1 MMADLGQPLSKGTV
15 RRTAT
20 LRIGTG
26 AGFSGDRLHPAV
38 VLAEQGNIDYL
49 VLECLA
55 ERTIAIAHK
64 AKLNGTGAGYD
75 PWLDERLT
83 ALLPICAAKGTKII
97 SNMGAASPAD
107 AARRTLEIA
116 ARLGLGTLKVAAIT
130 GDDVLDDLRAGKA
143 CLHDKD
149 ALFPTSDSRIVSAN
163 AYIGAFSIVDA
174 LEQGADVV
182 MAGRVADPALFLAP
196 LVYEFGWAADDWH
209 ALGCGT
215 AVGHLMECAG
225 QITGGYY
232 SDPGFKDVPDLANL
246 GYPIAQVSAD
256 GSFEITKVPGTGGVI
271 SVQTCIEQMLYEV
284 HNPAEY
290 LQPDVVADFSM
301 VTFEDL
307 GSDRVRVHGATGHPR
322 TETLKVSVGYR
333 GDWKGEGQISY
344 YGANAAARAQ
354 QAREILRA
362 WLVEDFPDTPEHL
375 VELIGCMPDA
385 SGNDCDL
392 SEVGHVRLRFV
403 ARMQD
408 QASAEW
414 VGRAVESLYLNGPSG
429 GGGVVSSADEI
440 IAIASGLIERQHVT
454 TRAHIIEVET

>member
-1 MMADLGQPLSKGTV
+1 MMVNSKDTV
-15 RRTAT
+15 ATSAARRTT
-20 LRIGTG
+20 PLRLGTG
-26 AGFSGDRLHPAV
+26 AGFSGDRLHPAL

-64 AKLNGTGAGYD
+64 SKLNGTGAGYD

-83 ALLPICAAKGTKII
+83 ALLPICVSKGIKII
-97 SNMGAASPAD
+97 SNMGAASPTD

-116 ARLGLGTLKVAAIT
+116 TRLGLGSLKVAAII
-130 GDDVLDDLRAGKA
+130 GDDVLDNLRAGTA
-143 CLHDKD
+143 CLLEKD
-149 ALFPTSDSRIVSAN
+149 ALFPESNDNIVSAN

-174 LEQGADVV
+174 LEQGADVI

-196 LVYEFGWAADDWH
+196 LIYEFGWAADDWH

-225 QITGGYY
+225 QISGGYF
-232 SDPGFKDVPDLANL
+232 SDPGRKDVPDLANL
-246 GYPIAQVSAD
+246 GYPIAEVSAD
-256 GSFEITKVPGTGGVI
+256 GHFEITKVAGTGGVI

-290 LQPDVVADFSM
+290 LQPDVVADFSE
-301 VTFEDL
+301 VTFEAL
-307 GSDRVRVHGATGHPR
+307 GPDRVRVEGATGHPR

-344 YGANAAARAQ
+344 YGANAAVRAR
-354 QAREILRA
+354 QAEQILRT
-362 WLVEDFPDTPEHL
+362 WLAQDFADSPEHL
-375 VELIGCMPDA
+375 VELIGCTPD
-385 SGNDCDL
+385 SPQTGNDL

-403 ARMQD
+403 ARMPD
-408 QASAEW
+408 QASARW

-429 GGGVVSSADEI
+429 GGGVVNSADEI
-440 IAIASGLIERQHVT
+440 IAIASGLIPRKHVT
-454 TRAHIIEVET
+454 TRVQLMELGT